1 MRTQSILLAVLAFY
15 AVPIQA
21 FECAVST
28 FDKLLPSNAT
38 VNFATDVPA
47 GGALNYSNPEFPVN
61 DTGLPSLCA
70 VSINV
75 ISSNESSFNFGLF
88 LPERWNNRYIASG
101 NGGFGGG
108 INWNDMESNVLNGFA
123 AVSTDT
129 GHLSGA
135 FDGAWALNKSESIID
150 WGYRAMH
157 ESILMGKQIT
167 EAYYNGVIQY
177 SYYSGCS
184 TGGRQGLK
192 EIQMFPEDFDG
203 VLAGAPA
210 WWVSHLQPWSL
221 EAGKK
226 PNQFFSLRKTKFLTQ
241 F

>member
-1 MRTQSILLAVLAFY
+1 MRTQSII
-15 AVPIQA
+15 PIIVGFHAASVQA
-21 FECAVST
+21 FECTASA
-28 FDKLLPSNAT
+28 FSGLLPLNAT
-38 VNFATDVPA
+38 VNFAAAVPA
-47 GGALNYSNPEFPVN
+47 GGSFNHPSPEFPIN
-61 DTGLPSLCA
+61 DTGLPALCA

-75 ISSNESSFNFGLF
+75 ISSPESSFNFGLF
-88 LPERWNNRYIASG
+88 LPEKWNKRYMASG

-129 GHLSGA
+129 GHLSQV
-135 FDGAWALNKSESIID
+135 FDASWALNKPESIID

-157 ESILMGKQIT
+157 ESVVMGKQIT
-167 EAYYNGVIQY
+167 EAYYNCQIQY

-192 EIQMFPEDFDG
+192 EVQMFPEDFDG

-210 WWVSHLQPWSL
+210 WWTSHLQTCSL
-221 EAGKK
+221 EASKK
-226 PNQFFSLRKTKFLTQ
+226 PLNSFSLYEEHSF
-241 F
+241 